1 MPGEKGTQHMLT
13 RIFAISAVLVS
24 GFAGAALAGVGPV
37 VVVSEPESLAILAAG
52 VGALYLIKKLRG

>member
-1 MPGEKGTQHMLT
+1 MLT